1 MKSPDYPVEARD
13 GSRPGQRV
21 LTPSGPLDMAGVPDF
36 LRAVREEPAPV
47 VILDFSK
54 VSYIDSSGVG
64 ALIQLLSGF
73 QRAKRKMALANVGQ
87 RVMSVLELTRVKGL
101 FTVFASVDEAEQK
114 LG

>member
-1 MKSPDYPVEARD
+1 MKQPDYPVAARD
-13 GSRPGQRV
+13 GAQSGQRV
-21 LTPSGPLDMAGVPDF
+21 LTPGGPLDMACVPDF

-64 ALIQLLSGF
+64 ALLQLLTGL
-73 QRAKRKMALANVGQ
+73 QKAKRKLALANVSQ
-87 RVMSVLELTRVKGL
+87 RVTAVLDMTRVKGL
-101 FTVFASVDEAEQK
+101 FIIFATVAEAEQK